1 MFDRYTITAAPEDL
15 EKYFKL
21 EIVPEYQ
28 PCYNASP
35 GRLLPVITNSS
46 PKGISLFY
54 WGLPPSWGQNKSI
67 SRKLIYAD
75 SNQLTS
81 KITYKNAL
89 VSRRCLVPA
98 DGIYLWKKV
107 SKKSEIPYRFILN
120 DQKTFLMP
128 GLWDEFDDEE
138 SRIVH
143 TFLIITTKAEQTLQS
158 FTMDM
163 PLMLNKENG
172 WKWLDDNLT
181 MDQHLDVLSNV
192 LDEEMGSYP
201 VSSRINKT
209 SYDSPD
215 LIQPSS
221 PVDQFG
227 NYSLFN

>member
-1 MFDRYTITAAPEDL
+1 
-15 EKYFKL
+15 
-21 EIVPEYQ
+21 
-28 PCYNASP
+28 
-35 GRLLPVITNSS
+35 
-46 PKGISLFY
+46 
-54 WGLPPSWGQNKSI
+54 
-67 SRKLIYAD
+67 
-75 SNQLTS
+75 
-81 KITYKNAL
+81 
-89 VSRRCLVPA
+89 
-98 DGIYLWKKV
+98 
-107 SKKSEIPYRFILN
+107 
-120 DQKTFLMP
+120 MP

-163 PLMLNKENG
+163 PLLLNKENG

-201 VSSRINKT
+201 VSSRINNT

>member
-15 EKYFKL
+15 EKYFTL

-35 GRLLPVITNSS
+35 GTLLPVITNSS

-54 WGLPPSWGQNKSI
+54 WGLPPSWGKNKSI

-163 PLMLNKENG
+163 PIMLNKENG
-172 WKWLDDNLT
+172 WKWFHDHLT

-201 VSSRINKT
+201 VSSRINNT

>member
-15 EKYFKL
+15 EKYFTL

-54 WGLPPSWGQNKSI
+54 WGLPPSWGKNKSI

-201 VSSRINKT
+201 VSSRINNT